1 METKNFSKLG
11 KAMNFYFSSFSQL
24 INRFKKDYTKENI
37 LKSVKN
43 WNSECDKNGKLDEKV
58 NITEKELIEIGKL
71 IARKDFYV
79 LVKFGFANVDGIICE
94 LLETERVSNY
104 NKTEK
109 KVVSKLV
116 GVPMLAGVSYK
127 PFGFRTDKKTGCFLR
142 DTFAEKQI
150 VKKVNQTDDWTI
162 LKYCFEK
169 TQFTYNDVLK
179 VLRDYIAKGCPEID
193 GVKYS
198 DIQIERKN
206 GKKNE
211 PKKDEPKKATTRK
224 RTNKDEPKKDEPKN
238 AKRDKYKKLILLATN
253 EYKKSKDNRTKK
265 ILEYLRARYK
275 REIAA

>member
-1 METKNFSKLG
+1 METKSISKLG
-11 KAMNFYFSSFSQL
+11 KAMNFYFSSFSQV
-24 INRFKKDYTKENI
+24 INRFKKDYTKGN
-37 LKSVKN
+37 LLTAVKN
-43 WNSECDKNGKLDEKV
+43 WNIDCDKNGKPNEKV
-58 NITEKELIEIGKL
+58 NITEKELTEIGKL

-79 LVKFGFANVDGIICE
+79 LVKFGFANVDGVICE

-104 NKTEK
+104 DKTEK

-179 VLRDYIAKGCPEID
+179 VLRDYVAKGCPEIE
-193 GVKYS
+193 GVKFA
-198 DIQIERKN
+198 DIKADKPT
-206 GKKNE
+206 KKE
-211 PKKDEPKKATTRK
+211 QTKKEQTAKEQPKK
-224 RTNKDEPKKDEPKN
+224 RT
-238 AKRDKYKKLILLATN
+238 
-253 EYKKSKDNRTKK
+253 TKK
-265 ILEYLRARYK
+265 QAETEK
-275 REIAA
+275 SAA